1 MFRAEI
7 QWLDHGP
14 TLKMAGKLV
23 GDWAEQARGLV
34 TKDVVPKGL
43 IIDLTEVSYIDS
55 MGEELLKWLA
65 SVGAVFVAGNVY
77 AIAVCER
84 LRLSPVRRMAERHKQ
99 RHGTKQERSSIT
111 HSRPIEAI

>member
-7 QWLDHGP
+7 RWLDNGP

-23 GDWAEQARGLV
+23 GDLAEQARGLV

-55 MGEELLKWLA
+55 VGEELLKWLA

-84 LRLSPVRRMAERHKQ
+84 LCLSPVQRMAERHKH
-99 RHGTKQERSSIT
+99 RPGTKQGRSSIT